1 MDINQALETVATF
14 KGNNLRSK
22 LSDLRNKLISTSS
35 TNGLI
40 DENIY
45 DAAIV
50 VKKISAQIDEVVH
63 AVGIIR
69 CLPKILTKNEKIESL
84 SLAAGSEGEGFDLV
98 TNKRIAEF
106 KFSVWQEGNAANAMR
121 KRQVFSDY
129 INLLLADT
137 TKAKELYVIGAY
149 KIKKYFDGRADWKK
163 VLSKSGGLDLILEK
177 YLVSNNVS
185 GRTLKDVSTI
195 SKVRI
200 IDINELI
207 SS

>member
-1 MDINQALETVATF
+1 MDINQALKTVVAF
-14 KGNNLRSK
+14 KGNNLRVR
-22 LSDLRNKLISTSS
+22 LSELRNQIVLNTSTR
-35 TNGLI
+35 GLL
-40 DENIY
+40 DDNVYE
-45 DAAIV
+45 AAII

-69 CLPKILTKNEKIESL
+69 CLPKILAKNEKIESL

-137 TKAKELYVIGAY
+137 TKAKELYVIGAD

-177 YLVSNNVS
+177 YLSANNIS
-185 GRTLKDVSTI
+185 GRTLKDVSAI
-195 SKVRI
+195 SRVKI
-200 IDINELI
+200 IDINELM
-207 SS
+207 SN